1 MISQLP
7 TEYDAPAPEML
18 TPTGAEY
25 SFEFISKALMA
36 VKYSLPFTEKGTVCA
51 STPVDEI
58 RFSEPGTAFRLV
70 GNVAEYW
77 LDSYPDW
84 ITDKRDKGKVNWE
97 EVTNPAI

>member
-25 SFEFISKALMA
+25 SFEFISKALTA
-36 VKYSLPFTEKGTVCA
+36 VKYSLPITEK
-51 STPVDEI
+51 I

-70 GNVAEYW
+70 GNVAEYR
-77 LDSYPDW
+77 LDSCPDW
-84 ITDKRDKGKVNWE
+84 ITDKRGKGKVNWE